1 MRLMHWNFYVFG
13 EVMNPNDA
21 NVLVVPMEE
30 VMFVPC
36 IPCTI
41 MDSSLLVKGY

>member
-1 MRLMHWNFYVFG
+1 MWLVHWNFYGFG
-13 EVMNPNDA
+13 EVMNPNDVH
-21 NVLVVPMEE
+21 VLVVPMEE

-41 MDSSLLVKGY
+41 MDLSLLVE